1 MKNKKYIIGIILLIV
16 YLILGK
22 KFGFYLSCPIH
33 KFFGVYCPGCG
44 ITRML
49 HAIITLDFYKA
60 FRYNPLLF
68 ILFPFFVFL
77 FIDKIVKE
85 RKNERAL
92 YKKIPEIVWVI
103 LIIILI
109 IYAILRNIYPFLA
122 PIK

>member
-1 MKNKKYIIGIILLIV
+1 MV

-33 KFFGVYCPGCG
+33 TLFGVYCPGCG

-68 ILFPFFVFL
+68 ILFPFFVYL
-77 FIDKIVKE
+77 FIDMIIKE
-85 RKNERAL
+85 RKNKRPIL
-92 YKKIPEIVWVI
+92 KKIPEIIWVI